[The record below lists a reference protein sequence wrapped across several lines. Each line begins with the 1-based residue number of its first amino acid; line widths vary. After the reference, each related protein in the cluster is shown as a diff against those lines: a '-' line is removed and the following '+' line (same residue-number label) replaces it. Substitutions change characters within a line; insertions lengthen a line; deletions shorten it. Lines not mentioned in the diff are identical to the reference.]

1 MSLNA
6 ASIPLRHRVD
16 LDAAEPWDFPMSR
29 SALRLAEVVCPVD
42 LEILVPALNE
52 EHRIGATL
60 EALMHYLMERQID
73 AIITVIDNGSSD
85 RTVDIVGSFAGSPI
99 PINVIGCARR
109 GKGAA
114 VRKAVLQSAA
124 RWVGFCDADL
134 STPVETLDAV
144 LDLLREGHEVVVA
157 SRRCPGAV
165 YAVKQS
171 MGRRLGSCGFR
182 RLTAA
187 YAPTVSDT
195 QCGFKFFARDTARDI
210 FDRALIDG
218 FAFDI
223 EVLGLAH
230 GSGKAIAEVPVVWR
244 DAPGSSFRPWKD
256 GRRVAR
262 DVLELRKRFAR
273 ELVQGVA

>member
-1 MSLNA
+1 MSIETQA
-6 ASIPLRHRVD
+6 ISLRSHPQAD
-16 LDAAEPWDFPMSR
+16 DPWDFPTSP
-29 SALRLAEVVCPVD
+29 SPLRLADVAPPVD

-52 EHRIGATL
+52 EDRLGGTLQALTQYLTDRQL
-60 EALMHYLMERQID
+60 EA
-73 AIITVIDNGSSD
+73 AVTVIDNGSSD
-85 RTVDIVGSFAGSPI
+85 RTVDVVASFAASRI
-99 PINVIGCARR
+99 PVSVLGCARR

-114 VRKAVLQSAA
+114 VRKAVLQSNA

-134 STPVETLDAV
+134 STPVDTLDTV
-144 LDLLREGHEVVVA
+144 LSFLRDGHDIVVA
-157 SRRCPGAV
+157 SRRCPGAL
-165 YAVKQS
+165 YAVKQPVL
-171 MGRRLGSCGFR
+171 RRLGSYGFR

-195 QCGFKFFARDTARDI
+195 QCGFKFFSRDAARDI

-230 GSGKAIAEVPVVWR
+230 GSGKAIVEVPVVWR
-244 DAPGSSFRPWKD
+244 DIAGSSFRPWKD

-262 DVLELRKRFAR
+262 DVIELRRRFAR
-273 ELVQGVA
+273 ELSGETIK